1 MMIESTATSAFI
13 IAVLIAVA
21 AQLVASR
28 LKFPPIIIWLAAGM
42 LLGSYGL
49 NVIHAHLLEGAL
61 HTIIELGL
69 AVILFEGG
77 LNLNLKTLKEHGWT
91 VGRLVIIAP
100 ILTMLI
106 GGATVHVLMG
116 MDWPISLLFGS
127 LVAVGGPTVI
137 TPIVRQ
143 VRLDRA
149 VSHILTGEAMLV
161 DAVGAILAIVML
173 QIVLLPELDALHS
186 FQEIMIKFVVGA
198 FLGGLGGWL
207 LGLALRHHLAEG
219 LELRSVMSLAVAWG
233 IFLLA
238 DQISSQAGLLA
249 VLVSGAVLQRMDISD
264 LQNLKH
270 FKGSLSMLLISMLFV
285 LLAANLDIQ
294 KMEAWLWQG
303 LLIFVVL
310 AVVVRPL
317 GVWLSTVGSQL
328 NKQQITFLALM
339 APRGVVAAGV
349 TSLFSIILLA
359 AGNPHAE
366 TLLALVYI
374 IIIVSV
380 FIYSFLAKPLSQW
393 LHVEGGSDR
402 SVLIVGGGQVGAELG
417 RLLSEDR
424 EVRFL
429 DMNGQ
434 VVSHLKQAGF
444 EAVRGNALDPL
455 YMEIIHAEEIDT
467 VIVMTGSSDHNL
479 HIARLAYDMFHIH
492 DVYVTLEEGD
502 EKKYSSLMHQ
512 LQAKRLFAKP
522 YTFSYW
528 HDQAT
533 RKRLVYDTKT
543 VDEASNLAGLKMK
556 DVRIPSGVQPL
567 AVVREGL
574 SHIVHDDL
582 ELMLGDEIYALLRP
596 ERMKEGQPMLE
607 AKPEPKVEQEP
618 EQKSDSKPETS

>member
-1 MMIESTATSAFI
+1 MLIDATPTSAFI
-13 IAVLIAVA
+13 ITVLIAVG
-21 AQLVASR
+21 AQLVAAR
-28 LKFPPIIIWLAAGM
+28 LKFPPIIIWLVAGM
-42 LLGSYGL
+42 SLGTYGL
-49 NVIHAHLLEGAL
+49 NIIQANLLEGAL
-61 HTIIELGL
+61 HTLIELGL

-91 VGRLVIIAP
+91 VGRLVIVAP
-100 ILTMLI
+100 LLTMLL
-106 GGATVHVLMG
+106 GGVTVHWLIG
-116 MDWPISLLFGS
+116 MDWSVSLLFGA

-137 TPIVRQ
+137 MPIVRQ
-143 VRLDRA
+143 VRLERN

-186 FQEIMIKFVVGA
+186 FQEIMVKFVVGA
-198 FLGGLGGWL
+198 LVGGFGGWL
-207 LGLALRHHLAEG
+207 LGLALRHNVAQG
-219 LELRSVMSLAVAWG
+219 LELRVVLSLATAWG
-233 IFLLA
+233 IFLFA
-238 DQISSQAGLLA
+238 DQLSSQAGLLA

-285 LLAANLDIQ
+285 LLAANLDLNV
-294 KMEAWLWQG
+294 MVAWLWQG
-303 LLIFVVL
+303 LVIFAVL
-310 AVVVRPL
+310 AVFVRPL
-317 GVWLSTVGSQL
+317 AVWLSTVGGQL
-328 NKQQITFLALM
+328 NKRQVTFLAFM

-349 TSLFSIILLA
+349 TSLFSIILME
-359 AGNPHAE
+359 AGNPDAE

-380 FIYSFLAKPLSQW
+380 FLYSFLAKPMSKW
-393 LHVEGGSDR
+393 LQVEGGSDR

-434 VVSHLKQAGF
+434 VVSNLKQAGF
-444 EAVRGNALDPL
+444 TAVRGNALDPL
-455 YMEIIHAEEIDT
+455 YMEVIHAEEIDT

-479 HIARLAYDMFHIH
+479 HIARLAHDMFHVQ
-492 DVYVTLEEGD
+492 DVYVTLEDGD

-512 LQAKRLFAKP
+512 LSAKRLFAKP

-533 RKRLVYDTKT
+533 RKRLVFDTKV
-543 VDEASNLAGLKMK
+543 VDETSELAGLSFKQL
-556 DVRIPSGVQPL
+556 RIPSGVQPL
-567 AVVREGL
+567 AVVRDGQ
-574 SHIVHDDL
+574 SQIVHDDL
-582 ELMLGDEIYALLRP
+582 ELQLGDEIYALLRP
-596 ERMKEGQPMLE
+596 ERIKEGQPILE
-607 AKPEPKVEQEP
+607 AKPQP
-618 EQKSDSKPETS
+618 SA

>member
-1 MMIESTATSAFI
+1 
-13 IAVLIAVA
+13 
-21 AQLVASR
+21 
-28 LKFPPIIIWLAAGM
+28 
-42 LLGSYGL
+42 
-49 NVIHAHLLEGAL
+49 
-61 HTIIELGL
+61 
-69 AVILFEGG
+69 
-77 LNLNLKTLKEHGWT
+77 
-91 VGRLVIIAP
+91 
-100 ILTMLI
+100 
-106 GGATVHVLMG
+106 
-116 MDWPISLLFGS
+116 
-127 LVAVGGPTVI
+127 
-137 TPIVRQ
+137 
-143 VRLDRA
+143 
-149 VSHILTGEAMLV
+149 
-161 DAVGAILAIVML
+161 VGAILAIVML

-186 FQEIMIKFVVGA
+186 FQEIMIKFSVGA
-198 FLGGLGGWL
+198 FVGGAGGWL
-207 LGLALRHHLAEG
+207 LGLALRHNVAEG

-238 DQISSQAGLLA
+238 NQLSDQAGLLA

-285 LLAANLDIQ
+285 LLAANLDLQ
-294 KMEAWLWQG
+294 MMEAWLWQG
-303 LLIFVVL
+303 LLIFAGL
-310 AVVVRPL
+310 AIVVRPL
-317 GVWLSTVGSQL
+317 AVWLSTVGGSLEKGQV
-328 NKQQITFLALM
+328 TFLAFM

-349 TSLFSIILLA
+349 TSLFSIILLEA
-359 AGNPHAE
+359 KHPHAE

-380 FIYSFLAKPLSQW
+380 FIYSFLAKPLSKW
-393 LHVEGGSDR
+393 LQVEGGSDR

-434 VVSHLKQAGF
+434 VVVHLKEAGF

-479 HIARLAYDMFHIH
+479 HIARLAHDMFHIQ

-502 EKKYSSLMHQ
+502 DKKYSSLMHQ
-512 LQAKRLFAKP
+512 IQAKRLFAKP

-533 RKRLVYDTKT
+533 RKRLVFDTKV
-543 VDEASNLAGLKMK
+543 VDEASNLAGLEMK
-556 DVRIPSGVQPL
+556 EVRIPSGVQPL
-567 AVVREGL
+567 AVVREGM

-582 ELMLGDEIYALLRP
+582 ELMLDDEIYALLRP
-596 ERMKEGQPMLE
+596 ERVKEGQPMLE
-607 AKPEPKVEQEP
+607 AKPRPA
-618 EQKSDSKPETS
+618 